1 MRTRVL
7 GLGRDDGY
15 VVAEA
20 AFVIPAIIAVAVTAV
35 GLMSIA
41 LTSLGLHA
49 AAHSAAR
56 EIARGTPAHSV
67 YATLSASHPQTAVT
81 VTPSPQGVTVT
92 VNRDLQVAGGILGGF
107 AIPLSHRVVV
117 PWEWGVD
124 GASR

>member
-7 GLGRDDGY
+7 GADRDHGY

-56 EIARGTPAHSV
+56 EIARGASAHSV
-67 YATLSASHPQTAVT
+67 HATLSASHPQTAVT

-107 AIPLSHRVVV
+107 AIPLRHRVVV